1 MPRLSELVLVVGVW
15 SKECAH
21 SRCQGLHIV
30 SLPEGALEGELE
42 DRCAQ
47 ITSLYLHP
55 AVRGVGGCTG
65 TWAWAWDLASHR
77 GLWGALDWESVSSV
91 NPAVFT
97 PPLGVN
103 YTTTLGAEALP
114 LRHRLPSLFDWIAPL
129 CGAAFPSTAL
139 SDFAQRAGYGLHRC
153 WDFNSS
159 GFSCFFKLCSTYLCQ
174 TFAQLRSVDFLD
186 PTLPSFTFI
195 WAWIP
200 ILFSMLWI

>member
-21 SRCQGLHIV
+21 SRCQGLHTV
-30 SLPEGALEGELE
+30 SLAEGALEGELE

-47 ITSLYLHP
+47 ISSLYLHP
-55 AVRGVGGCTG
+55 AVQGVGGCTG

-91 NPAVFT
+91 NPDVFT

-114 LRHRLPSLFDWIAPL
+114 LRHSLPSLFDQIAPL

-139 SDFAQRAGYGLHRC
+139 SDFAQSAG
-153 WDFNSS
+153 
-159 GFSCFFKLCSTYLCQ
+159 
-174 TFAQLRSVDFLD
+174 
-186 PTLPSFTFI
+186 
-195 WAWIP
+195 
-200 ILFSMLWI
+200 